1 MLKLFRKDSLTPQT
15 ERIYKVPLCIQ
26 DTIPIYRISEN
37 GIFELES
44 PTNKDGGKKKIHQF
58 DRMYLFEDIN
68 FSTQDEEEKE
78 ETGKRFETLLR
89 SMNVSYKVIVSNH
102 YADNGRLRKEILQKA
117 VSKEMEPLAKEY
129 HKLIEKRLQEGRGGL
144 LQSKYFI
151 VSCRKPDYE
160 SAKNYFNTIEFSIQ
174 QLFHRLGSCLIPLD
188 ATERLRALHSY
199 YRIGDEASFSFDWNE
214 YLHLKRDWR
223 NDIIN
228 TSLQEIHDDLGY
240 CYGFNKVSKNLII
253 GNRKLLK
260 NGNGMVFGVPGSGKS
275 YNEKSEMGQA
285 EAPEE
290 VIKSIIRPEIEE
302 GQVLQKKKM
311 WMEMEGKQSAV
322 NNMIGLKE
330 TLIAYCEAK
339 RPDLRSKTVAFRF

>member
-44 PTNKDGGKKKIHQF
+44 PTNKDGVKKKIHQF

-68 FSTQDEEEKE
+68 FSTQDEQEKE
-78 ETGKRFETLLR
+78 ETSKRFETLLR

-102 YADNGRLRKEILQKA
+102 YADNGRLREEILQKA

-160 SAKNYFNTIEFSIQ
+160 SARNYFNTIEFSIQ

-199 YRIGDEASFSFDWNE
+199 YR
-214 YLHLKRDWR
+214 
-223 NDIIN
+223 
-228 TSLQEIHDDLGY
+228 
-240 CYGFNKVSKNLII
+240 
-253 GNRKLLK
+253 
-260 NGNGMVFGVPGSGKS
+260 
-275 YNEKSEMGQA
+275 MG
-285 EAPEE
+285 
-290 VIKSIIRPEIEE
+290 
-302 GQVLQKKKM
+302 
-311 WMEMEGKQSAV
+311 
-322 NNMIGLKE
+322 GL
-330 TLIAYCEAK
+330 
-339 RPDLRSKTVAFRF
+339 PV

>member
-44 PTNKDGGKKKIHQF
+44 PANKDGVKKKIHQF

-102 YADNGRLRKEILQKA
+102 YADNGRLREEILQKA

-160 SAKNYFNTIEFSIQ
+160 SARNYFNTIEFSIQ

-199 YRIGDEASFSFDWNE
+199 YRMGDEASFSFNWNE

-228 TSLQEIHDDLGY
+228 TSLREH
-240 CYGFNKVSKNLII
+240 
-253 GNRKLLK
+253 
-260 NGNGMVFGVPGSGKS
+260 
-275 YNEKSEMGQA
+275 
-285 EAPEE
+285 PEY
-290 VIKSIIRPEIEE
+290 
-302 GQVLQKKKM
+302 L
-311 WMEMEGKQSAV
+311 EMEGGSCACVMFIRKYPNGLTDQFL
-322 NNMIGLKE
+322 NELTNMDFPIIYSMDVEPLDNDV
-330 TLIAYCEAK
+330 AYQMVMKKYMSNE
-339 RPDLRSKTVAFRF
+339 RSINR